1 MVSFHGNACQD
12 MQTL

>member
-12 MQTL
+12 MQFE